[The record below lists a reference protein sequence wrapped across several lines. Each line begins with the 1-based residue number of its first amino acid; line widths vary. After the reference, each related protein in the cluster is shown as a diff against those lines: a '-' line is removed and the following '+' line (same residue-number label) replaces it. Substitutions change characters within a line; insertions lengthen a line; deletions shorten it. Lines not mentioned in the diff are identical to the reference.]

1 MAGIGD
7 SAPRQY
13 VTDELIRRTIGLNGR
28 RHETQYANDPK
39 ITNCAQWH
47 NTKRPW
53 IRLVSNAVPYENANL
68 SSEYKDCQDM
78 FNEDPTDNTRFR
90 HVLWGGIGQFD
101 PEEKQVSLANTF
113 QEKYVNPFNTD
124 TLHFT
129 PKEQRGIADGTAYR
143 PMPGITGANI
153 TYKGDMGALKKATI
167 DFKCYTMGDLER
179 LEKLYMYPGI
189 RLLCE
194 WGWSINTA
202 DEAAERT
209 SVPITPME
217 LDAEKLKYPSQ
228 IYNHIQKSRYES
240 GGCYDGMFGT
250 ITNFNWSINS
260 DLSFDCSVNISD
272 FGDSIFTINVNTPFK
287 AGSKDLKSKDG
298 LTLTSALEDIH
309 KGFAKGSIG
318 KNNKITE
325 ESIKLDQIGT
335 FKAKIYK
342 LKTGTTSKAVGD
354 KGKTDRKKQLYIR
367 FGDIVD
373 RLCNR
378 LYALTSDPTRSEV
391 DNDAPATAIA
401 MFSIG
406 GSNVDQD
413 AGLSNGAIETVL
425 DPTDVNKVKQII
437 KQPVSI
443 ISNHKGLLSCDPDI
457 CLLPNQI
464 GEDPYTVV
472 KEAKSAYASSK
483 YVPTGLKGEG
493 CDFNVPKAAADL
505 IYTDGDYGREGEY
518 GAGFLANIFINFDIL
533 LSHAETASSIQDFLQ
548 NITTDINNACGNIW
562 AFQWQMLD
570 EYCGFVTC
578 LDRNFTWSGKV
589 QALELA
595 VDSASSI
602 VKSLSMKSNISSQM
616 VNALYIAANGPFTG
630 TSVKVGE
637 MQSKNI
643 IPLDVDFSIDG
654 VSGIQFGTTF
664 SIDYLP
670 KRYRDQT
677 YLFAKQVQHSIT
689 PQSWDTT
696 ITAGFRY
703 APLEGTLQKIKLRD
717 VPKFLGSPT
726 DQMRLQITQD
736 NDIQDDGAEEE
747 KVYGN
752 EKIYPKG
759 IFYSA
764 ESKDLTMGGD
774 KENSIEGMD
783 VSTSQGKQE
792 AKVDQ
797 EEALSIGLSRTYT
810 IGSNDKDVSE
820 NLALLKDIINKVAE
834 EGGAAEPI
842 EKVGENKSTTRKV
855 VTPKKQVKTD
865 FTKVMGSSTY
875 DGPTTDVP
883 PPRFKGKLFAP
894 PGFNPPP
901 PSQTFVGPSDIRLKT
916 NIEKVGNTEYGIPLY
931 EFNYKNMLNL
941 DYSGRY
947 RGVMAQDLLETD
959 MAKAVITNDN
969 GYYSIDYN
977 QLDINLE
984 KVL

>member
-1 MAGIGD
+1 MD
-7 SAPRQY
+7 TS
-13 VTDELIRRTIGLNGR
+13 D
-28 RHETQYANDPK
+28 
-39 ITNCAQWH
+39 
-47 NTKRPW
+47 
-53 IRLVSNAVPYENANL
+53 
-68 SSEYKDCQDM
+68 
-78 FNEDPTDNTRFR
+78 TRFR

-101 PEEKQVSLANTF
+101 ADTKQVSLANTF
-113 QEKYVNPFNTD
+113 QEKYVNPFQSSDLDSTD
-124 TLHFT
+124 
-129 PKEQRGIADGTAYR
+129 QRGITPGDSYR

-167 DFKCYTMGDLER
+167 DFKCYTLGDLER

-202 DEAAERT
+202 DEANDRT
-209 SVPITPME
+209 SNQVSPME
-217 LDAEKLKYPSQ
+217 LDSEKLKYPSE
-228 IYNHIQKSRYES
+228 IYNHIQKTRYES

-250 ITNFNWSINS
+250 ITNFSWNLNS
-260 DLSFDCSVNISD
+260 DLSFDCTVNISD

-309 KGFAKGSIG
+309 KGFAKGSVG

-325 ESIKLDQIGT
+325 ESIKLEQIGT

-342 LKTGTTSKAVGD
+342 LKTGTTAKAVGD

-367 FGDIVD
+367 FGDVVD

-378 LYALTSDPTRSEV
+378 LYALTSDSTRSEV
-391 DNDAPATAIA
+391 DNGSPATAIA
-401 MFSIG
+401 MCSIG
-406 GSNVDQD
+406 GSNADQD
-413 AGLSNGAIETVL
+413 SGLGNGAIETVL
-425 DPTDVNKVKQII
+425 DPTDKEKKKQII

-443 ISNHKGLLSCDPDI
+443 ISNHKALVSCDPDI

-472 KEAKSAYASSK
+472 KEAKSAYATSR

-505 IYTDGDYGREGEY
+505 IYTDGDYGREAEK
-518 GAGFLANIFINFDIL
+518 GAGFLANIFVNFDVL
-533 LSHAETASSIQDFLQ
+533 LQHSETASSIQDFLSS
-548 NITTDINNACGNIW
+548 ITTDINNACGNIW

-602 VKSLSMKSNISSQM
+602 VKSLSMKSAISNQM

-630 TSVKVGE
+630 EGVKVGE
-637 MQSKNI
+637 MQNKNI

-654 VSGIQFGTTF
+654 ISGIQFGTTF

-670 KRYRDQT
+670 KRYQDQC

-689 PQSWDTT
+689 PESWDTT
-696 ITAGFRY
+696 ITAGFRW
-703 APLEGTLQKIKLRD
+703 APLAGSLQKIRLKE
-717 VPKFLGSPT
+717 VPQYIGGPT
-726 DQMRLQITQD
+726 DQIRLNITEE
-736 NDIQDDGAEEE
+736 NDVQDDGSEDE
-747 KVYGN
+747 KMYGN
-752 EKIYPKG
+752 EKVYPRG
-759 IFYSA
+759 LFYSA

-783 VSTSQGKQE
+783 VSSTKDKQE

-820 NLALLKDIINKVAE
+820 NLAILKDIINKVAE
-834 EGGAAEPI
+834 EGGAAEPA
-842 EKVGENKSTTRKV
+842 ESVGENEPPKKKV
-855 VTPKKQVKTD
+855 VKPKKRTKTD

-875 DGPTTDVP
+875 DGNTDVTP
-883 PPRFKGKLFAP
+883 PTRQKLKLP
-894 PGFNPPP
+894 INP
-901 PSQTFVGPSDIRLKT
+901 
-916 NIEKVGNTEYGIPLY
+916 
-931 EFNYKNMLNL
+931 NL
-941 DYSGRY
+941 P
-947 RGVMAQDLLETD
+947 E
-959 MAKAVITNDN
+959 ITPQPQQFFTQ
-969 GYYSIDYN
+969 G
-977 QLDINLE
+977 
-984 KVL
+984 